1 MMETIFEYRV
11 ELRAL
16 ADVALLAFVY
26 LAFVRIIR
34 LERRMDN
41 ASDSINWLARE
52 KQRLGRS

>member
-34 LERRMDN
+34 LERRMDMAGLDRAHDTWRN
-41 ASDSINWLARE
+41 
-52 KQRLGRS
+52 